1 MDLSTLLTMRTGFI
15 FSCIACLS
23 TVSVYTQTPST
34 VSTTTN
40 APSVT
45 LRAAVTSE
53 EKSTCPGESIK
64 LIKKGSYLSESVR
77 SYS

>member
-1 MDLSTLLTMRTGFI
+1 LLTINTGLI
-15 FSCIACLS
+15 LSVIAYLK

-34 VSTTTN
+34 VSTTTR

-53 EKSTCPGESIK
+53 EKST
-64 LIKKGSYLSESVR
+64 
-77 SYS
+77 